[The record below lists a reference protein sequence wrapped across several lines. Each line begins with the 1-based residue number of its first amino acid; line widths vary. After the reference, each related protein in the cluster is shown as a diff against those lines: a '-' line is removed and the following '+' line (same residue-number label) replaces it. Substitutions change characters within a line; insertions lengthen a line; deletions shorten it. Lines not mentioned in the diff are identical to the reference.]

1 MSDIPRDPIGAADSY
16 HANITINAPID
27 TVFAA
32 VSPVA
37 GLSGCWT
44 TTTRNDPVLATG
56 RKHAGQRRCDQA
68 RSRCRMSAG

>member
-44 TTTRNDPVLATG
+44 SERAG
-56 RKHAGQRRCDQA
+56 RGSRGQIR
-68 RSRCRMSAG
+68 